1 MSVFNIQHGSVLYKK
16 FASQYV
22 DSKITTWSNFLM
34 LLDENIIRVDRNS
47 KRDTLL
53 TFKSDEHK
61 TWFILRWS

>member
-16 FASQYV
+16 LVIQYRE
-22 DSKITTWSNFLM
+22 SKSTTWSNFLM
-34 LLDENIIRVDRNS
+34 LLDKNIVRVVRNR

-53 TFKSDEHK
+53 TFKSDEHA